1 VAEIGITVPQ
11 QMIEDL
17 VRAAIVREL
26 GGQQALIEGIVTQAL
41 QAKKDSYRNS
51 PTIFQEQVAK
61 MIREVAE
68 EAVRDWIEQQRERI
82 KAAFVKHLQSR
93 DGLAVKKMVDGLV
106 DGVSR
111 YSVAV
116 KFNWKEE

>member
-1 VAEIGITVPQ
+1 MAEIGITVPQ

-41 QAKKDSYRNS
+41 QAKKDSYSHS
-51 PTIFQEQVAK
+51 PTIFQDQVAK
-61 MIREVAE
+61 MIRGVAE
-68 EAVRDWIEQQRERI
+68 EAVKDWIEQQRDRI
-82 KAAFVKHLQSR
+82 KAAFVKHLQSK

-111 YSVAV
+111 YNIGV
-116 KFNWKEE
+116 KFEWEK